1 MFYTKDHKTL
11 DMFEPFA
18 FLGPKRRSLL
28 DTTWAKIFREEILP
42 DLPVEVL
49 RNTYDDLMGRPTK
62 ELYAMLGVMIIQ
74 QTEDLS
80 DEEAARQFAFNI
92 QWQYALNIT
101 GDSDKTSYICPKT
114 LWTMRDQLSQPVL
127 DKKGKPLPK
136 NGYDVIFESVADKL
150 ARIFDI
156 DVTKQRLDSTHIFS
170 NMRHL
175 GRIGVFAAT
184 IEKFLTNLKRH
195 HKELF
200 VSLGDEIN
208 NRYHPQK
215 GASVFSMVKPTE
227 AAKTLEMVAND
238 LFFLT
243 ERFTDNEAVVGMT
256 SYQLMLR
263 VLKEQCVVTQ
273 DTETKTK
280 KVEVKKNKEVPSDSL
295 QNPSDPDA
303 TYDAHKGKGYQVQIM
318 ETYSTDEEKEGFSLI
333 THAKVEQAHVSD
345 AHALLPA
352 LADTEERDLAPE
364 LILADTLYGGD
375 DNVETA
381 KAQGVTVIAPVMG
394 RDSKKELTLSDFSLS
409 EEGEVTACPRGLTHQ
424 EIRTINDKKRASFN
438 REACAE
444 CPLSQ
449 ECPVKITKKKS
460 WLEYDDK
467 AIRLAKRRA
476 YEKTDEF
483 KDIYRHRSGIEG
495 TNSFG
500 KRRTGLEKLRV
511 RGKTA
516 VSFAAMMKL
525 TGLNILRASAFKIRK
540 ERAKRAEEAA
550 KSALLQLLYGLT
562 GHIRVVKEQFYLN
575 YFNHTA
581 IRAFFDP
588 EIMFPQKIA
597 A

>member
-11 DMFEPFA
+11 DMFDPFA

-49 RNTYDDLMGRPTK
+49 RTTYDDFMGRPTK
-62 ELYAMLGVMIIQ
+62 ELYAMLGAMIIQ

-80 DEEAARQFAFNI
+80 DEEAVRQFAFNI
-92 QWQYALNIT
+92 QWHYALNIV

-114 LWTMRDQLSQPVL
+114 LWTMRNQLSQPIL
-127 DKKGKPLPK
+127 DKKGKLLPK

-150 ARIFDI
+150 ARVFEI

-184 IEKFLTNLKRH
+184 IEKFMTNLKRH
-195 HKELF
+195 QKELF
-200 VSLGDEIN
+200 VSLGKEIIE
-208 NRYHPQK
+208 RYLPQK

-227 AAKTLEMVAND
+227 AAKTLELVAND

-256 SYQLMLR
+256 SYQLMLQ

-273 DTETKTK
+273 DTETQAK

-303 TYDAHKGKGYQVQIM
+303 TYDSHKGKGYQVQIM

-333 THAKVEQAHVSD
+333 THAKVEPAHVSD

-352 LADTEERDLAPE
+352 LADTEERNLAPG

-381 KAQGVTVIAPVMG
+381 KAQGVEVIAPVMG
-394 RDSKKELTLSDFSLS
+394 RDSKKELTLSDFTLS
-409 EEGEVTACPRGLTHQ
+409 EEGEVIACPQGQTPQ
-424 EIRTINDKKRASFN
+424 ETKTINDKKRASFN
-438 REACAE
+438 RETCGE
-444 CPLSQ
+444 CPLSK
-449 ECPVKITKKKS
+449 ECSVKITKKKS

-467 AIRLAKRRA
+467 TIRLAKRRA

-483 KDIYRHRSGIEG
+483 KDTYRHRSGIEG
-495 TNSFG
+495 TNSFA
-500 KRRTGLEKLRV
+500 KRRTGLEELRV

-516 VSFAAMMKL
+516 VSFAVMMKL
-525 TGLNILRASAFKIRK
+525 AGINILRASAFKIRK

-550 KSALLQLLYGLT
+550 KSALHQLLNEFT
-562 GHIRVVKEQFYLN
+562 DRIKVIKEQICLTH
-575 YFNHTA
+575 FNNAA
-581 IRAFFDP
+581 IRACFDS
-588 EIMFPQKIA
+588 EILFSQKIA

>member
-1 MFYTKDHKTL
+1 MFYTKDHKTI
-11 DMFEPFA
+11 DMFDPFA

-28 DTTWAKIFREEILP
+28 DTTWAKIFREEILS

-49 RNTYDDLMGRPTK
+49 RTTYDDLMGRPTK

-92 QWQYALNIT
+92 QWHYALDIT

-114 LWTMRDQLSQPVL
+114 LWTMRDQLSQPIL
-127 DKKGKPLPK
+127 DKKGEPLPK
-136 NGYDVIFESVADKL
+136 NGYDVVFESVVDKL
-150 ARIFDI
+150 ARVFEI

-175 GRIGVFAAT
+175 GRIGLFAAT
-184 IEKFLTNLKRH
+184 IEKFMTNLKRH
-195 HKELF
+195 QKELF
-200 VSLGDEIN
+200 ISLGEEIIE
-208 NRYHPQK
+208 RYLPKK

-243 ERFTDNEAVVGMT
+243 ERFTDNEAVVAMT

-273 DTETKTK
+273 DTETKAK

-333 THAKVEQAHVSD
+333 THAKVEQAHESD

-352 LADTEERDLAPE
+352 LSDTKARNLVPE

-375 DNVETA
+375 ENVETA

-394 RDSKKELTLSDFSLS
+394 RSSKKELTLSDFSLS
-409 EEGEVTACPRGLTHQ
+409 EDGEPTVCPQGQTPQ
-424 EIRTINDKKRASFN
+424 EIKTINDKKRASFN
-438 REACAE
+438 RDTCAE
-444 CPLSQ
+444 CPLSK

-495 TNSFG
+495 TNSFA
-500 KRRTGLEKLRV
+500 KRRTGLEELRV

-516 VSFAAMMKL
+516 VSFAAIIKL
-525 TGLNILRASAFKIRK
+525 TGINILRASAFKIRK

-550 KSALLQLLYGLT
+550 KSALHQLVYRLT
-562 GHIRVVKEQFYLN
+562 GHIRVIKEHFCLDSFN
-575 YFNHTA
+575 YA
-581 IRAFFDP
+581 KVRASFDS
-588 EIMFPQKIA
+588 EILFSLKHA